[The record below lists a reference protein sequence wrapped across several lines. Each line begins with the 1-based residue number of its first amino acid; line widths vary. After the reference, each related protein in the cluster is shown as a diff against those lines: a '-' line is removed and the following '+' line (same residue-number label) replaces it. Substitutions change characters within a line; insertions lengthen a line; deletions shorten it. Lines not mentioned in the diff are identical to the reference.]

1 MGKLII
7 VKQTMFG
14 VINIVIFFYIFFKR
28 LEDFY
33 FKVFIL
39 MVFKYECIYLE
50 YNFDL
55 SWNIFD
61 IVMIKK
67 IKK

>member
-1 MGKLII
+1 
-7 VKQTMFG
+7 MFG

-33 FKVFIL
+33 FKVFIF

-55 SWNIFD
+55 LRNIFD
-61 IVMIKK
+61 IIMIKK
-67 IKK
+67 